1 MVYNVT
7 KYDGSP
13 LASVQDSTL
22 DTTSTSITLIGRNVV
37 NFGLALNENFVAL
50 MQNFANTAPPPSP
63 IQGQIWYDTVG
74 SSLKVYDGTAWIL
87 ITPPFDGNAGTA
99 TVSVTSSIEIMVVLS
114 AGQIISAFSHEF
126 LAPSQLS
133 DEVQIAGTSYLFKAK
148 FPNGIFPGI
157 TMADGNDYGLF
168 GRAQTANALTTS
180 RNIGLTGSLT
190 GNVLFDGSNDVVMTT
205 SLINVL
211 NANLATDGY
220 WTKVKIGGNGLITDA
235 NVIVDSD
242 VVQALGYTPPS
253 QVVIDG
259 DVIGNSIANGTVF
272 SINVTI
278 SNTGITP
285 GSYSNVT
292 VDSTGRVIAGSNDN
306 PIPVKGIILWNDPLI
321 PNGWAQC
328 DGSNIATPN
337 GTISLPNIPSIG
349 QVRYIMKIQ

>member
-22 DTTSTSITLIGRNVV
+22 DTTSTSIALIGRNVV

-74 SSLKVYDGTAWIL
+74 ASLKVYDGTAWIL

-99 TVSVTSSIEIMVVLS
+99 TISVTSSLEIMVVLS

-133 DEVQIAGTSYLFKAK
+133 DEVQIAGTSYLFKVK

-157 TMADGNDYGLF
+157 TMADGNDYSLF
-168 GRAQTANALTTS
+168 GRALTANVLTTS
-180 RNIGLTGSLT
+180 RNISLDGSIT

-205 SLINVL
+205 TLTNVL
-211 NANLATDGY
+211 NANLSTDGY
-220 WTKVKIGGNGLITDA
+220 WTKVKVSSNGVVTDA
-235 NVIVDSD
+235 NVIIDSD

-253 QVVIDG
+253 QVVIEG

-272 SINVTI
+272 SVNVTL
-278 SNTGITP
+278 SNTSIVP

-306 PIPVKGIILWNDPLI
+306 PVPVKGIILWNDPLI

-328 DGSNIATPN
+328 DGSNVVTPS